1 MNPLSVLAAA
11 QRCNA
16 AYVMDKSAAAQ
27 AFAALGMSFI
37 DQYQNATHQAVYSKD
52 QHGYQYLSI
61 SGTRISQ
68 GDNLDLLDD
77 IWLAPVNVQRG
88 GQVASGVFS
97 GMDDLWKWAKS
108 HLPQGATLNVEGHSL
123 GAERTLLTPLF
134 LPKEQIGDLHAFEA
148 PQCATQ
154 EYWDAYRDELAHAVH
169 TVCAED
175 VFYNWPPKQGYV
187 HDEQN
192 SVLWLK
198 ANAIEVIKPSE
209 WPVGGSEDDHGI
221 ERVVS
226 YIQAAITN
234 GYFPH

>member
-27 AFAALGMSFI
+27 AFAALGMTFV

-52 QHGYQYLSI
+52 SHGYHYLSI
-61 SGTRISQ
+61 SGTRFTE

-77 IWLAPVNVQRG
+77 IWLSPVKAQRG
-88 GQVASGVFS
+88 GAVASGVFS
-97 GMDDLWKWAKS
+97 GMDDLWKWMKS
-108 HLPQGATLNVEGHSL
+108 HLPTGATLNVEGHSL

-148 PQCATQ
+148 PQTATQ

-169 TVCAED
+169 TVCGGD
-175 VFYNWPPKQGYV
+175 LWYSWPPRQGYG
-187 HDEQN
+187 HDAQ
-192 SVLWLK
+192 SDVLWLK
-198 ANAIEVIKPSE
+198 SNAIEIIKPSQ
-209 WPVGGSEDDHGI
+209 WPIGMCESDHSI
-221 ERVVS
+221 QRVLS
-226 YIQAAITN
+226 YIQAAIDH